1 MQKKIILW
9 LSVAIVALIAI
20 IWATAPSNTQSQAD
34 KDQALWPGALDY
46 IQKAQFVSL
55 STAQETVLLQKMAD
69 GWVVPAKYNYPA
81 DQKQLRAL
89 FSALADGKYLQRK
102 TAKADN
108 HEVLHLGDAGQA
120 DRQSMILTLSENKD
134 QADFE
139 MILGK
144 EGPMVAG
151 VRTQYARLPGQDQV
165 WLISELPVA
174 QTSAQDWMSDQFV
187 KILNGDVERI
197 RFSTEGQTD
206 FLIDKASVEDRDFVL
221 ANIPAGWEV
230 KSSYDVNQAA
240 YLLEYVDYTDIRPM
254 TDQPDTYF
262 TIGKTEFQTFDGL
275 TIQVTWSEDMQDSL
289 WAVFNLQLR
298 QDMTLTEDQKK
309 AAQAVID
316 QYQPL
321 LSTWRY
327 QMPERHR
334 DIYLSGIGGFLA
346 EKSVEQVEN

>member
-9 LSVAIVALIAI
+9 LSVAILALIAI
-20 IWATAPSNTQSQAD
+20 IWATAPSGTQSMTD
-34 KDQALWPGALDY
+34 KDQALWPGALDH
-46 IQKAQFVSL
+46 IQKAQFMIL
-55 STAQETVLLQKMAD
+55 STAQDRVLLQKTAE

-102 TAKADN
+102 TAKSDN
-108 HEVLHLGDAGQA
+108 HSVLHLGG
-120 DRQSMILTLSENKD
+120 TELSERKSVVLTISEKKD

-151 VRTQYARLPGQDQV
+151 ARTQYARLPAQDQV

-174 QTSAQDWMSDQFV
+174 QTSAQDWMSDKFI
-187 KILNGDVERI
+187 KILNGDIERI
-197 RFSTEGQTD
+197 QFSAEGQTD
-206 FLIDKASVEDRDFVL
+206 FLIDKASVEDRDFIL

-254 TDQPDTYF
+254 TDQPQNYF
-262 TIGKTEFQTFDGL
+262 TIGTTGFQSFDGL
-275 TIQVTWSEDMQDSL
+275 DIQITWSEDLKDGL
-289 WAVFNLQLR
+289 WAAFNLQLR

-321 LSTWRY
+321 LSAWRY

-334 DIYLSGIGGFLA
+334 DVYLSGIGGFLT
-346 EKSVEQVEN
+346 EISVEKVE